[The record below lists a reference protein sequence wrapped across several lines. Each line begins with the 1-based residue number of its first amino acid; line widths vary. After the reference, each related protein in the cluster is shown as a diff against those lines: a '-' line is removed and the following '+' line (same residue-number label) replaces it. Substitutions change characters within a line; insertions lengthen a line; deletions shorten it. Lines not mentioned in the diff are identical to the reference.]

1 LGRNHLDK
9 VAEEALD
16 LEGEGMK
23 QLRICYTKLVML
35 DIEDDM
41 TKEEISALVDELA
54 ADEIFQDGE
63 EFDDVEWEVL
73 DDY

>member
-1 LGRNHLDK
+1 
-9 VAEEALD
+9 
-16 LEGEGMK
+16 MK
-23 QLRICYTKLVML
+23 QLKICYTKLVML

-63 EFDDVEWEVL
+63 QFDDVEWEVF
-73 DDY
+73 

>member
-1 LGRNHLDK
+1 LGRNHLDE

-23 QLRICYTKLVML
+23 QLKICYTKVVML

-41 TKEEISALVDELA
+41 TKKEISALVDELA

-63 EFDDVEWEVL
+63 EFDDVEWEVF
-73 DDY
+73 

>member
-1 LGRNHLDK
+1 MR
-9 VAEEALD
+9 
-16 LEGEGMK
+16 
-23 QLRICYTKLVML
+23 QLRICYTKVVML

-63 EFDDVEWEVL
+63 YDDVEWEVWE
-73 DDY
+73 

>member
-1 LGRNHLDK
+1 MG
-9 VAEEALD
+9 
-16 LEGEGMK
+16 LEGENMK

-63 EFDDVEWEVL
+63 EFDDVEWEVTE
-73 DDY
+73 